1 MTVEPET
8 RETGV
13 AEREAVDMAR
23 DLIRIDTTNTGES
36 ETTAGEQAAAE
47 YVAARLADVGLEPV
61 ILTSAKGRANVVA
74 RLAGTDP
81 GAPALVL
88 HGHLDVVPADPSEW
102 SVHPLSG
109 ELRDGYLWGRGAV
122 DMKDMVAMILA
133 TVRRWVR
140 RGQRPRRD
148 LVLAF
153 FADEESGG
161 NLGARWMARNHPDLF
176 EGCTEAIGEVGGFSV
191 PLENAPPGARRLYLI
206 ETAEKGMSWLRL
218 SARGTVGHGAMT
230 HPDNPVIRVAAAAS
244 RIGQHPFPLILTD
257 AVRELL
263 TQVADEL
270 GTSFDPGLAEDLV
283 HRLGPVSRLIAATL
297 RDTANVT
304 VLRAGS
310 KINIVPAEAE
320 ALIDARALPG
330 REEAFER
337 QLTELAGP
345 DVDLEWLVRLPGLQT
360 PFEGDL
366 CDAMTAALRAEDPDA
381 LPVPYL
387 LPAATDAKA
396 LATLGIRCF
405 GFAPLRLPDDLDFS
419 ALFHGV
425 DERVPVDA
433 LGFGVRVLDRLLDLC

>member
-1 MTVEPET
+1 MASDPALPET
-8 RETGV
+8 ET
-13 AEREAVDMAR
+13 AERDAIDMTR

-36 ETTAGEQAAAE
+36 ETTVGEQAAAE
-47 YVAARLADVGLEPV
+47 YVAARLAAAGLQPV
-61 ILTSAKGRANVVA
+61 ILTSAKGRANVFA
-74 RLAGTDP
+74 RVAGTDP
-81 GAPALVL
+81 AAPGLVL

-102 SVHPLSG
+102 SVHPFSG
-109 ELRDGYLWGRGAV
+109 ELRNGYLWGRGAV

-133 TVRRWVR
+133 TVRLWAR

-161 NLGARWMARNHPDLF
+161 TRGARWVAERHPQLF
-176 EGCTEAIGEVGGFSV
+176 EHCTEAIGEVGGFSV
-191 PLENAPPGARRLYLI
+191 SLRNSPADARRLYLI

-218 SARGTVGHGAMT
+218 SAHGTPGHGAMT
-230 HPDNPVIRVAAAAS
+230 HPGNPAIKVAAAAS
-244 RIGQHPFPLILTD
+244 RIGRHPFPLHLTD
-257 AVRELL
+257 AVRGLL
-263 TQVADEL
+263 TEVAAEL
-270 GTSFDPGLAEDLV
+270 GTDFDPDRADDIV
-283 HRLGPVSRLIAATL
+283 DRLGPISRLLAPTL

-330 REEAFER
+330 REIEFER
-337 QLTELAGP
+337 QLAELAGP
-345 DVDLEWLVRLPGLQT
+345 EVDLEWLVRLPGLET
-360 PFEGDL
+360 SFEGDL
-366 CDAMTAALRAEDPDA
+366 CDAMAAALQAEDPAA

-396 LATLGIRCF
+396 LSLLGIRCF
-405 GFAPLRLPDDLDFS
+405 GFAPLLLPADLDFS

-433 LGFGVRVLDRLLDLC
+433 LRFGVRVLDRLLSMA

>member
-1 MTVEPET
+1 MTGEPVAL
-8 RETGV
+8 ETGM
-13 AEREAVDMAR
+13 AEREAVEMTR
-23 DLIRIDTTNTGES
+23 DLIRIDTSNTGDS
-36 ETTAGEQAAAE
+36 ATTAGEQAAAE
-47 YVAARLADVGLEPV
+47 YVAARLAEAGLQPV
-61 ILTSAKGRANVVA
+61 VLTSAKGRASVVA
-74 RLAGTDP
+74 RMAGTDP
-81 GAPALVL
+81 DAPGLVL
-88 HGHLDVVPADPSEW
+88 HGHLDVVPADPSQW
-102 SVHPLSG
+102 SVHPFSG

-133 TVRRWVR
+133 TVRLWAR

-161 NLGARWMARNHPDLF
+161 TLGARWVVQNHLRLF

-191 PLENAPPGARRLYLI
+191 PLENAPAGARRLYLI

-218 SARGTVGHGAMT
+218 SAHGTAGHGAMT
-230 HPDNPVIRVAAAAS
+230 HPDNPAIRVAAAAS
-244 RIGQHPFPLILTD
+244 RIGGHPYPVILTE
-257 AVRELL
+257 AVRCLL

-270 GTSFDPGLAEDLV
+270 GTSFDADGADDLV
-283 HRLGPVSRLIAATL
+283 RRLGPISRLLTATL

-310 KINIVPAEAE
+310 KINVVPAEAE

-337 QLTELAGP
+337 QLSDLAGP

-360 PFEGDL
+360 PFEGSL
-366 CDAMTAALRAEDPDA
+366 CDAMSAALLAEDPGA
-381 LPVPYL
+381 LAVPYL

-396 LATLGIRCF
+396 LSALGIRCF
-405 GFAPLRLPDDLDFS
+405 GFAPLLLPEDLDFS

-433 LGFGVRVLDRLLDLC
+433 LRFGVRVLDQFLSLC